1 MHPSDKPVYFG
12 QMNWNAVVN
21 TDSLPKD
28 ARPYPNGIKHISY
41 DGGGEDATSGPSRWA
56 AYVNDCG
63 SNHTFFQFRV
73 SDMEKAMAISGGR
86 GGLGLPGVKA
96 ALLSTV
102 QMNTTV
108 FNVLMELPEELIF
121 ERAIIGRLPATTW
134 LSPGGRVALLGDSA
148 HAMHPTVGMGAN
160 QAIGSAAS
168 LVESITSAYRKQ
180 HYVDDK
186 EKKKNDGDGNS
197 MVWLVRGLE
206 NYDNNRRPDMDLFLR
221 YANMVGCGTASSSKA
236 SKLDPTINA
245 LWSKWMHSTHK
256 NEPPPTDGQD
266 TIRMFD
272 PLSPPEVS
280 LM

>member
-148 HAMHPTVGMGAN
+148 HAMHPTVGLGAN

-168 LVESITSAYRKQ
+168 LVESITSAYRNQ
-180 HYVDDK
+180 QYVDDK